1 MRAGSKVV
9 SSAAKLP
16 DGFDDRKSVEAWDSA
31 ADAWEEFV
39 ESGADY
45 YRTEVHGPA
54 LLAVCGDVNGL
65 RALDVGCGQGWFSR
79 QLALK
84 GAKVTGIDISERQIA
99 NALRHETSSSLGIE
113 YRVGNAG
120 KLSGL
125 SEPGSFDL
133 ATGCMSFQDMAD
145 VGAAFAAVRKL
156 LVEKGRLVIS
166 VLHPGTDTARREWD
180 LDEDGR
186 KLALKIDRY
195 FDTGPRRVSWSM
207 ERLTYHWES
216 PAWRRTLTE
225 WSELIGDA
233 GFVIS
238 GLNEP
243 RPTRKQIAR
252 QPALE
257 HAARLPIFLIFDL
270 IRDER
275 R

>member
-1 MRAGSKVV
+1 MTQPESFIDDE
-9 SSAAKLP
+9 SA
-16 DGFDDRKSVEAWDSA
+16 RAWDSGA
-31 ADAWEEFV
+31 EAWEEFV

-54 LLAVCGDVNGL
+54 LLAVCGDVNGF
-65 RALDVGCGQGWFSR
+65 RMLDVGCGQGWFSR

-84 GAKVTGIDISERQIA
+84 GAKVTGIDISSQQIA
-99 NALRHETSSSLGIE
+99 NALKHEERSPLGIE
-113 YRVGNAG
+113 YRVGSAG
-120 KLSGL
+120 KSSGL
-125 SEPGSFDL
+125 WEPGSFDL

-145 VGAAFAAVRKL
+145 VGAAFVAVRKL

-186 KLALKIDRY
+186 KLALKIDLY
-195 FDTGPRRVSWSM
+195 FDTGPRTLDWSM
-207 ERLTYHWES
+207 ERLKSHWQS
-216 PAWRRTLTE
+216 PMWRRTLTE

>member
-1 MRAGSKVV
+1 M
-9 SSAAKLP
+9 SSAANLP
-16 DGFDDRKSVEAWDSA
+16 DSFDDRDSVEAWDSG

-65 RALDVGCGQGWFSR
+65 RVLDVGCGQGWFSR

-84 GAKVTGIDISERQIA
+84 GAKVTGIDISSQQIA
-99 NALRHETSSSLGIE
+99 NALKHEERSSLGIE
-113 YRVGNAG
+113 YRVGSAG
-120 KLSGL
+120 ESSGL
-125 SEPGSFDL
+125 WEPGSFDL

-145 VGAAFAAVRKL
+145 VGAAFAAVREL

-166 VLHPGTDTARREWD
+166 VLHPGTDTASRGWE
-180 LDEDGR
+180 LDEEGR

-195 FDTGPRRVSWSM
+195 FDTGPRTVSWSM
-207 ERLTYHWES
+207 ERLVSHWES

-225 WSELIGDA
+225 WSQVIGEA
-233 GFVIS
+233 GFVMS

-243 RPTRKQIAR
+243 RPTQEQIAR

>member
-1 MRAGSKVV
+1 M

-16 DGFDDRKSVEAWDSA
+16 DSFDDRDSVEAWDSA

-54 LLAVCGDVNGL
+54 LLAVCGDVNGF
-65 RALDVGCGQGWFSR
+65 RVLDVGCGQGWFSR

-99 NALRHETSSSLGIE
+99 NALRHETSSPLGIE
-113 YRVGNAG
+113 YRVGSAG
-120 KLSGL
+120 KASGL
-125 SEPGSFDL
+125 WEPGSFDL

-145 VGAAFAAVRKL
+145 VGAAFSAVREL
-156 LVEKGRLVIS
+156 LVEQGRLVIS
-166 VLHPGTDTARREWD
+166 VTHPATDIPRRAWE
-180 LDEDGR
+180 LDHAGR

-195 FDTGPRRVSWSM
+195 FDTGPRTLDWSM
-207 ERLTYHWES
+207 ERLKSHWQS
-216 PAWRRTLTE
+216 PTWRRTLTE